1 MELTYPVC
9 LKLFEN
15 IKKNKGWASSHL
27 CPLEFSHILDIV
39 LEASYETWQDV
50 GRLSSGTDH
59 LQVERI
65 ILSSKLKFFF

>member
-1 MELTYPVC
+1 MLVAVDLDSVMELTCPIC

-27 CPLEFSHILDIV
+27 CPLEFSHILDIL

-50 GRLSSGTDH
+50 GRLPSGTDH
-59 LQVERI
+59 L
-65 ILSSKLKFFF
+65 